1 MADMA
6 HRLFASFVEYNG
18 DPSYVADPKLWASL
32 TDSPRISSYSIFSV
46 LCLLVFAAACMCP
59 VYVSYTV
66 CTYTYD
72 KFSTTEYF
80 FIVCIRRTQH
90 KISFE
95 KKQLEPTKQSAKKA
109 SASTVGRCAI
119 IAVSFPSSHFHAR
132 TFTAEKEKRE
142 TTRTE
147 SVHRPF
153 FFFFL
158 GLRLFFCPFFLS
170 STELYDAQHLD
181 IGLYE
186 TLVRMRIMSDEW
198 EPLVSWS
205 LLTKRKKKRQN
216 SHRNFVW
223 RPCFCLYFIFLS
235 RNKRDRREKR
245 EKGNFIIS
253 QTIASGSFWI
263 ETKL

>member
-153 FFFFL
+153 FFF
-158 GLRLFFCPFFLS
+158 LS
-170 STELYDAQHLD
+170 
-181 IGLYE
+181 G
-186 TLVRMRIMSDEW
+186 
-198 EPLVSWS
+198 
-205 LLTKRKKKRQN
+205 
-216 SHRNFVW
+216 
-223 RPCFCLYFIFLS
+223 
-235 RNKRDRREKR
+235 
-245 EKGNFIIS
+245 
-253 QTIASGSFWI
+253 IASFLLSFFSFFHWTVRRSTSGHRFI
-263 ETKL
+263 WDAGPYAYNVWWMGTLGVLIVIDQAEEKKTKFA